1 MQSET
6 RDRFSMTSIYPIIKS
21 KTFSGLWLASQAM
34 LSMNLAEHLTRL
46 QQGLAPV
53 KPRTFVEQ
61 LRNV

>member
-1 MQSET
+1 
-6 RDRFSMTSIYPIIKS
+6 MTSIYPIIKS